1 MQITQDAYDVLDA
14 VMKIDASETMLNA
27 IAAIAHERAENMRL
41 KREGEWLKG
50 RINQEEKR
58 ISNA

>member
-14 VMKIDASETMLNA
+14 VMKVDANETMLDA

-50 RINQEEKR
+50 RIEQEEKR

>member
-14 VMKIDASETMLNA
+14 VMKIDASETMLDA

>member
-14 VMKIDASETMLNA
+14 VMKIDASETMLDA
-27 IAAIAHERAENMRL
+27 IAAIAQERAENMRL

>member
-1 MQITQDAYDVLDA
+1 MKVDAN
-14 VMKIDASETMLNA
+14 ETMLDA

-50 RINQEEKR
+50 RIEQEEKR

>member
-14 VMKIDASETMLNA
+14 VMKIDASETMLDA

-58 ISNA
+58 IPNA